1 MENSGISR
9 AVSGPGLPWKRLIAE
24 FIAITAAVYL
34 GLLADDYRDFRKD
47 RVSEQ
52 EYLRLIAE
60 DLDRDYEI
68 LVDLRETIEIKSIG
82 AQLINGS
89 PEKTE
94 ISVELA
100 EEALS
105 ELFFTTGYDSQR
117 TTYLGLRDSA
127 QLELISSPSL
137 RSSLTSYFE
146 VQQPF
151 LQSSVTEFGQVQQ
164 RVRVRAGQY
173 VRIFPPDRFDTL
185 RLLPDSPEV
194 TKLLVPISQI
204 QQDIE
209 LMNDIAETGARGFQ
223 IVNWTKLAEE
233 QNRDLVD
240 SLSEQLD

>member
-1 MENSGISR
+1 MENGGISR
-9 AVSGPGLPWKRLIAE
+9 AVFDRGLPWKRLIAE
-24 FIAITAAVYL
+24 FVAITAAVYL

-52 EYLRLIAE
+52 EFLRLIAE

-68 LVDLRETIEIKSIG
+68 LVDLRKDIEIKSVG

-89 PEKTE
+89 PDKTE
-94 ISVELA
+94 ISVESA

-105 ELFFTTGYDSQR
+105 ELFFTSGYDSQR

-127 QLELISSPSL
+127 QLDLISSPSL
-137 RSSLTSYFE
+137 RASLTSYFE
-146 VQQPF
+146 VQQP
-151 LQSSVTEFGQVQQ
+151 LLKSSVTEFGQFQQ
-164 RVRVRAGQY
+164 RVRARAGRY
-173 VRIFPPDRFDTL
+173 VRILPPDRFDTL
-185 RLLPDSPEV
+185 LLLPDSSGV
-194 TKLLVPISQI
+194 TKLLVPISQF

-223 IVNWTKLAEE
+223 IVNWTKRAEK